1 MVSCAFEKR
10 YTNSAAMLSE
20 LNEELKRENDQ
31 VVETEQS
38 ADNLAEV
45 LEDLY
50 EELKVTK
57 RQRIRDIMKHLENEE
72 ALDAMYDEM
81 ESELQK
87 KISGLNHQIGL
98 WLSLSPLRWTMSSTR
113 KYNRKKE
120 IAWAI

>member
-1 MVSCAFEKR
+1 MDKLDELLKTYVRKLAD
-10 YTNSAAMLSE
+10 NSAAMLSE

-31 VVETEQS
+31 VIETEQS

-45 LEDLY
+45 LDDLY

-57 RQRIRDIMKHLENEE
+57 RQRIRDIMKHPENEE

-87 KISGLNHQIGL
+87 KIDGLNHQI
-98 WLSLSPLRWTMSSTR
+98 RSSCPTSATPSFR
-113 KYNRKKE
+113 
-120 IAWAI
+120 